1 MAESHQDTQQIPD
14 NVPYLYLTSLGWK
27 TGNPHPIEIWFVAH
41 QGRYYLVSE
50 MREKSHWVRNIR
62 HNPAVTFRVG
72 ERTFQGTGRVVDPA
86 QEPQLA
92 AQVSALMDAKYD
104 WSDGLIVELTPT

>member
-1 MAESHQDTQQIPD
+1 L
-14 NVPYLYLTSLGWK
+14 PYLYLTSLGWE
-27 TGNPHPIEIWFVAH
+27 TGNPHQIEIWFVAH

-50 MREKSHWVRNIR
+50 MREGSHWVQNIR

-72 ERTFQGTGRVVDPA
+72 ERTFQGTGQVVDPA

-92 AQVSALMDAKYD
+92 AEVSALMDAKYD
-104 WSDGLIVELTPT
+104 WSDGLIVELTPA